1 VIAGSSILLLLIV
14 IVLVLVVALDLSP
27 WRLKKR

>member
-14 IVLVLVVALDLSP
+14 IVLVLVVVLDLSP